1 MATSNMLGGAFQ
13 PYMPVAGGFDLRN
26 QADFA
31 LANSPQSYEQ
41 YVADSR
47 VFPGGP
53 LSRERYEQEQAAAI
67 ARVNN
72 FTPDMLNM
80 LNNENSPANM
90 LGGAP
95 SSGMLG
101 ALGGLAAD
109 QNLINSMRGSYDPT
123 PMANVV
129 PQGGYGSI
137 YAPNTVQPTAG
148 VSNSN
153 NFNFNPSGIDASGS
167 YNTSDWLSVLGGLAT
182 GGITGAASGA
192 GVNDAIA
199 RLQAL
204 GQSGMTDYTNLAKTA
219 TEGINFTPYTLT
231 SSLGTTQQTA
241 PGVISQ
247 QLTPQQQ
254 ANVNAAQ
261 QQQASLYGA
270 AVPDTSGISNQA
282 FGSAGGYLNPQGNA
296 QMQQLS
302 GMFGNMAQQAGA
314 AYGAPTGLEGTTGQ
328 ALRGAS
334 TGLNQIGTGLGGI
347 NQYGAQALSQGTQGL
362 GQIGSGMQDLAG
374 LRGQYGT
381 AASQA
386 AGMLGGSTTDMANT
400 LFNQQQAMRTPE
412 QQRQAAEL
420 ENRLRSQGRL
430 GTSTAAYGGT
440 PEQLAMAKAVQE
452 QQSADAF
459 NSMTQAEQ
467 MATSQQARALGLGN
481 ATAGMA
487 SNISN
492 LTDAQQARAL
502 GLGAAGIGA
511 QQAASGLASEQQ
523 SRALGLLSAGQQGTT
538 LQDQLLS
545 SQLGRATSGAQ
556 ASSAL
561 AAANQALKQGDV
573 QTAASLFNIGSSAAQ
588 LPQQMQGQNI
598 AQAGQLQSQALAPSA
613 AQLQQAQLAGTM
625 GQQRAQ
631 TGYQAGGLFASTA
644 GAGLQERLTAE
655 SAAAAL
661 RGKQYTSAL
670 GALANKGG
678 ESGTAANKIQQAM
691 DAGIKKVGDELF
703 DAGGKLLGS
712 ATELLGSTTASLW
725 DGIGNIF
732 DTDAQFETD
741 WQAALDGQLT
751 SGDSN
756 LISGTIDSI
765 SSGVSAAWNW
775 TKSLFDF

>member
-1 MATSNMLGGAFQ
+1 MVNNPYDLSSAYSALSNAGFGNFGGLTGGTPITNTPATPAPIDQGFYNSQIYKDFQNDPASIFAGSAMTYSPYFGQQTSDDGGRRDRA
-13 PYMPVAGGFDLRN
+13 
-26 QADFA
+26 
-31 LANSPQSYEQ
+31 YEQ
-41 YVADSR
+41 YLASIGKPVAN
-47 VFPGGP
+47 
-53 LSRERYEQEQAAAI
+53 Q
-67 ARVNN
+67 NN
-72 FTPDMLNM
+72 FTPDIFNM
-80 LNNENSPANM
+80 LNGGNSSANM

-95 SSGMLG
+95 GMVFGG
-101 ALGGLAAD
+101 AQYMGSPTSLSPIP
-109 QNLINSMRGSYDPT
+109 QPPPPPNSYEEYLNSIGTAM
-123 PMANVV
+123 VV
-129 PQGGYGSI
+129 PASRESWEASR
-137 YAPNTVQPTAG
+137 APASNMNNT
-148 VSNSN
+148 N
-153 NFNFNPSGIDASGS
+153 NFNFTPSGIDASGS

-204 GQSGMTDYTNLAKTA
+204 GQTGLTDYTNLAKTA

-231 SSLGTTQQTA
+231 SALGTTKQTA

-247 QLTPQQQ
+247 ELTPQQQ

-270 AVPDTSGISNQA
+270 AVPDTSGISQGA
-282 FGSAGGYLNPQGNA
+282 FTGAQSQLGQVGAGQEDLA
-296 QMQQLS
+296 
-302 GMFGNMAQQAGA
+302 
-314 AYGAPTGLEGTTGQ
+314 
-328 ALRGAS
+328 ALR
-334 TGLNQIGTGLGGI
+334 
-347 NQYGAQALSQGTQGL
+347 
-362 GQIGSGMQDLAG
+362 AG
-374 LRGQYGT
+374 YGT
-381 AASQA
+381 AAQGMT
-386 AGMLGGSTTDMANT
+386 GMLGGSTTGMADQ
-400 LFNQQQAMRTPE
+400 LFQQQQAMRSPV
-412 QQRQAAEL
+412 QQRQQLEL
-420 ENRLRSQGRL
+420 ENRLRAQGRL

-467 MATSQQARALGLGN
+467 MATSQQARALGLGS
-481 ATAGMA
+481 ATSTLAQ
-487 SNISN
+487 
-492 LTDAQQARAL
+492 AQQALR
-502 GLGAAGIGA
+502 
-511 QQAASGLASEQQ
+511 
-523 SRALGLLSAGQQGTT
+523 
-538 LQDQLLS
+538 
-545 SQLGRATSGAQ
+545 
-556 ASSAL
+556 
-561 AAANQALKQGDV
+561 QGDIANA
-573 QTAASLFNIGSSAAQ
+573 QGLFNIGSAAAQ

-598 AQAGQLQSQALAPSA
+598 AQAGQLQSQALAPAA

-631 TGYQAGGLFASTA
+631 AGYQAGGLFASTA

-661 RGKQYTSAL
+661 RGKQYTAAL

-678 ESGTAANKIQQAM
+678 ESGTAANTVQQLLSQ
-691 DAGIKKVGDELF
+691 GITKVGDELF

-712 ATELLGSTTASLW
+712 AAELLGSSTASLW

-765 SSGVSAAWNW
+765 SSGVSAAWDW
-775 TKSLFDF
+775 TKNLFGF

>member
-1 MATSNMLGGAFQ
+1 MATM
-13 PYMPVAGGFDLRN
+13 
-26 QADFA
+26 
-31 LANSPQSYEQ
+31 
-41 YVADSR
+41 
-47 VFPGGP
+47 
-53 LSRERYEQEQAAAI
+53 
-67 ARVNN
+67 
-72 FTPDMLNM
+72 
-80 LNNENSPANM
+80 
-90 LGGAP
+90 
-95 SSGMLG
+95 
-101 ALGGLAAD
+101 
-109 QNLINSMRGSYDPT
+109 
-123 PMANVV
+123 
-129 PQGGYGSI
+129 
-137 YAPNTVQPTAG
+137 
-148 VSNSN
+148 
-153 NFNFNPSGIDASGS
+153 FNFNPTPIGASGS
-167 YNTSDWLSVLGGLAT
+167 YDTSDWASLLGGAYTGGLA
-182 GGITGAASGA
+182 GAAAGA
-192 GVNDAIA
+192 GVNEAVG

-204 GQSGMTDYTNLAKTA
+204 GQAGVTDYTNLAKTA

-270 AVPDTSGISNQA
+270 ALPDTSGISNQA

-314 AYGAPTGLEGTTGQ
+314 AYGAPTGLEGTTAQ

-420 ENRLRSQGRL
+420 ENRLRAQGRL

-467 MATSQQARALGLGN
+467 MAASQQARALGLGS

-487 SNISN
+487 TTMSGLTNEQQNRALNMLNAGVNVNQAISG
-492 LTDAQQARAL
+492 LTNEQQARAL
-502 GLGAAGIGA
+502 ALSNAGLSSKQIASQLISEQQSRATNLATQGISA
-511 QQAASGLASEQQ
+511 QQAASGLTNEQQ
-523 SRALGLLSAGQQGTT
+523 ARALGLLSAGQQGTT

-556 ASSAL
+556 TSSAL
-561 AAANQALKQGDV
+561 AAANQALRQGDV
-573 QTAASLFNIGSSAAQ
+573 QTAASLFNIGQAAAQ

-625 GQQRAQ
+625 GQQQAQ
-631 TGYQAGGLFASTA
+631 TAYYTGGLFGNLA

-655 SAAAAL
+655 SAAAATRTKQFDSIL
-661 RGKQYTSAL
+661 KSYASQGGKDGAAAGELQGLIERGLS
-670 GALANKGG
+670 
-678 ESGTAANKIQQAM
+678 I
-691 DAGIKKVGDELF
+691 
-703 DAGGKLLGS
+703 AGGMVYDGANKLLGPIANFVGEA
-712 ATELLGSTTASLW
+712 ATDLWSSIENSINTEYYTGGVNPYDLSW
-725 DGIGNIF
+725 DGISEVTGESTNI
-732 DTDAQFETD
+732 
-741 WQAALDGQLT
+741 
-751 SGDSN
+751 
-756 LISGTIDSI
+756 ISD
-765 SSGVSAAWNW
+765 AWNW
-775 TKSLFDF
+775 VTSLFD

>member
-1 MATSNMLGGAFQ
+1 MVNNPYDLSSAYSALSNAGFGNFGGLTGGTPITNTPATPAPIDQGFYNSQIYKDFQNDPASIFAGSAMTYSPYFGQQTSDDGGRRDRA
-13 PYMPVAGGFDLRN
+13 
-26 QADFA
+26 
-31 LANSPQSYEQ
+31 YEQ
-41 YVADSR
+41 YLASIGKPVAN
-47 VFPGGP
+47 
-53 LSRERYEQEQAAAI
+53 Q
-67 ARVNN
+67 NN
-72 FTPDMLNM
+72 FTPDIFNM
-80 LNNENSPANM
+80 LNGGNSSANM

-95 SSGMLG
+95 GMVFGG
-101 ALGGLAAD
+101 AQYMGSPTSLSPIP
-109 QNLINSMRGSYDPT
+109 QPPPPPNSYEEYLNSIGTAM
-123 PMANVV
+123 VV
-129 PQGGYGSI
+129 PASRESWEASR
-137 YAPNTVQPTAG
+137 APASNMNNT
-148 VSNSN
+148 N
-153 NFNFNPSGIDASGS
+153 NFNFTPSGIDASGS

-204 GQSGMTDYTNLAKTA
+204 GQTGLTDYTNLAKTA

-231 SSLGTTQQTA
+231 SALGTTKQTA

-247 QLTPQQQ
+247 ELTPQQQ

-270 AVPDTSGISNQA
+270 AVPDTSGISQGA
-282 FGSAGGYLNPQGNA
+282 FTGAQSQLGQVGAGQEDLA
-296 QMQQLS
+296 
-302 GMFGNMAQQAGA
+302 
-314 AYGAPTGLEGTTGQ
+314 
-328 ALRGAS
+328 ALR
-334 TGLNQIGTGLGGI
+334 
-347 NQYGAQALSQGTQGL
+347 
-362 GQIGSGMQDLAG
+362 AG
-374 LRGQYGT
+374 YGT
-381 AASQA
+381 AAQGMT
-386 AGMLGGSTTDMANT
+386 GMLGGSTTGMADQ
-400 LFNQQQAMRTPE
+400 LFQQQQAMRSPV
-412 QQRQAAEL
+412 QQRQQLEL
-420 ENRLRSQGRL
+420 ENRLRAQGRL

-467 MATSQQARALGLGN
+467 MATSQQARALGLGS
-481 ATAGMA
+481 ATSTLAQ
-487 SNISN
+487 
-492 LTDAQQARAL
+492 AQQALR
-502 GLGAAGIGA
+502 
-511 QQAASGLASEQQ
+511 
-523 SRALGLLSAGQQGTT
+523 
-538 LQDQLLS
+538 
-545 SQLGRATSGAQ
+545 
-556 ASSAL
+556 
-561 AAANQALKQGDV
+561 QGDIANA
-573 QTAASLFNIGSSAAQ
+573 QGLFNIGSAAAQ

-598 AQAGQLQSQALAPSA
+598 AQAGQLQSQALAPAA

-631 TGYQAGGLFASTA
+631 AGYQAGGLFASTA

-678 ESGTAANKIQQAM
+678 ATGTAANTVQQLLSQ
-691 DAGIKKVGDELF
+691 GITKVGDELF

-712 ATELLGSTTASLW
+712 AAELLGSSTASLW

-765 SSGVSAAWNW
+765 SSGVSAAWDW
-775 TKSLFDF
+775 TKNLFGF